1 MMEMEV
7 GQIKKK
13 PVQPHTLFSLLSI
26 TLSTFH
32 LPLPSS
38 YFFLSSEYTLMA
50 FISHMGSSTMTG
62 HYVCHIKKDGKWI
75 IFNDNKVAESVA
87 PPKEHAYLYFYK
99 REQ

>member
-7 GQIKKK
+7 GQIKR
-13 PVQPHTLFSLLSI
+13 TCTATYFLLVAI
-26 TLSTFH
+26 HYFIN
-32 LPLPSS
+32 LPPPSPFL
-38 YFFLSSEYTLMA
+38 FFLSSEYTLMA

-62 HYVCHIKKDGKWI
+62 HYVCHIKKDEKWI